1 MSEKLCRS
9 HQSLTYTY
17 AKKKAVLTMNFVE
30 YVIISAQI
38 REKAEV
44 EPHFKKYQSIYYCCL
59 KQKRLFLLF
68 VQTRTL
74 KHKKS
79 VACVYTD
86 EHGLN

>member
-9 HQSLTYTY
+9 HQSLMYTY
-17 AKKKAVLTMNFVE
+17 AKKAVLTMNFVE

-59 KQKRLFLLF
+59 FLLF